1 MQSKIYAYLVTLI
14 GILLVLPLAGV
25 STLGTLTSGILGWI
39 VAIAVLVIGITG
51 LVKSHK

>member
-25 STLGTLTSGILGWI
+25 DALGTLTSGVLGWAVA
-39 VAIAVLVIGITG
+39 VAILIIGITG
-51 LVKSHK
+51 IVKSR